1 MKYNNEYMLRTD
13 TIRQFGEDVCEVA
26 TKCLS
31 DRGYYGLLTTE
42 DIYVKGNSMTESTI
56 NVAFAM
62 NGEHI
67 TNVEYPIG
75 NFDDLRE
82 LVAPVSNQVTANIL
96 ELIKPKQAPPY
107 KVWKVCRN
115 GDLMCIDI
123 GKLVSDLLY
132 G

>member
-56 NVAFAM
+56 NIAFAM

-67 TNVEYPIG
+67 TNVEYPIS
-75 NFDDLRE
+75 NFDDLKE

-96 ELIKPKQAPPY
+96 ELSNQNKHLPTR
-107 KVWKVCRN
+107 C
-115 GDLMCIDI
+115 
-123 GKLVSDLLY
+123 GKYVVMVI
-132 G
+132 

>member
-1 MKYNNEYMLRTD
+1 MNYNNEYMLRTD

-31 DRGYYGLLTTE
+31 DRGYYGHLTTE
-42 DIYVKGNSMTESTI
+42 DIYVKGNSMAESTI
-56 NVAFAM
+56 NIAFAM
-62 NGEHI
+62 NDEHI

-75 NFDDLRE
+75 NFDDLRK
-82 LVAPVSNQVTANIL
+82 LITHVSNQVTANIL
-96 ELIKPKQAPPY
+96 ELIESKQATSC